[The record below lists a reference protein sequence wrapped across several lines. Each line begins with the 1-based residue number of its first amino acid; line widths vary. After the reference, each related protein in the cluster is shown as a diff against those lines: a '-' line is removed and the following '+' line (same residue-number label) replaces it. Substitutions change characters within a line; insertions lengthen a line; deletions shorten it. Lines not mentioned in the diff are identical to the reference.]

1 MESFGDLLASAK
13 AGEDAAWAALY
24 HDLAPRI
31 RGFLRGLSAEDP
43 DDLLGEVFVQAVQ
56 DLRRFEG
63 DERAFRAWMFKLAHN
78 RLIDAKRRARRRPER
93 LMALVPEVQ
102 PRGGAASDT
111 SHSTDAEEVTA
122 VLSRLSRD
130 QATVLLL
137 RVVGDLTVP
146 EVARVLGK
154 RAGAVKALQRR
165 GLAAIRRE
173 IEGQP
178 YPSAAARRLLVSD
191 PTLVSRHG

>member
-1 MESFGDLLASAK
+1 
-13 AGEDAAWAALY
+13 
-24 HDLAPRI
+24 
-31 RGFLRGLSAEDP
+31 
-43 DDLLGEVFVQAVQ
+43 
-56 DLRRFEG
+56 
-63 DERAFRAWMFKLAHN
+63 MFKLAHN

-111 SHSTDAEEVTA
+111 SHSTDAEEVAA

-154 RAGAVKALQRR
+154 HPQGAVKALQRR

-178 YPSAAARRLLVSD
+178 YPSAAARRFLRLSTR
-191 PTLVSRHG
+191 PLVSRHG